1 MRITYD
7 KLADAMS
14 IRFNQ
19 KRSAGVQEV
28 NDFLNVRLA
37 EDGSVISIEVLAV
50 SKFADDI
57 DALVQ
62 QYDIE
67 KVREAERASAQA
79 K

>member
-19 KRSAGVQEV
+19 KRSAGVQPV
-28 NDFLNVRLA
+28 NDFVNVRLA
-37 EDGSVISIEVLAV
+37 DDGTIISIELLAV
-50 SKFADDI
+50 SKYANDIDDI
-57 DALVQ
+57 IK

-67 KVREAERASAQA
+67 KVLEVERAAGHV